1 MAIHPAATFLY
12 RLVLPETEA
21 PWLAAASLEDPTA
34 RTTGDDEYDAR
45 LVGHSPAAYIWGD
58 RIALIARQRRL
69 AARAAAFIA
78 IDPDI
83 TRHLQGG
90 DVLWLVHTGAAG
102 LGASVVRNER
112 LVLAVGAVTAVP
124 CGGNVQIV
132 SVREKT
138 DPTTSDPEPAFD
150 DLFDGEPRKQTGGF
164 NLFEA
169 IECRIQLAVSGEVY
183 LFGSGDRSTA
193 GPYDVLVAR
202 GFITGI
208 PGTPE
213 CVAVAIEEAFPMEAA
228 VRWACLLDEKHE
240 SLATVFWGDQAPRA
254 RP

>member
-138 DPTTSDPEPAFD
+138 DPTTSDPNP
-150 DLFDGEPRKQTGGF
+150 
-164 NLFEA
+164 
-169 IECRIQLAVSGEVY
+169 
-183 LFGSGDRSTA
+183 RSTISSTASPASRQEALTFSRRLSA
-193 GPYDVLVAR
+193 GSNWRYLVKC
-202 GFITGI
+202 ICLV
-208 PGTPE
+208 PE
-213 CVAVAIEEAFPMEAA
+213 TDRRL
-228 VRWACLLDEKHE
+228 VRMTCWSHAG
-240 SLATVFWGDQAPRA
+240 SLRVSREPPSVSPLQ
-254 RP
+254 